1 MSQDTP
7 TTTTSTLIKTGLP
20 PLSTRETASIAL
32 MFCAVWFAANV
43 TINAAL
49 AQTSVSS
56 VTILSSLSGLFTL
69 VLGALFKIETFNL
82 VKLLAVVAR

>member
-1 MSQDTP
+1 MERRPSALLAID
-7 TTTTSTLIKTGLP
+7 SLP
-20 PLSTRETASIAL
+20 PLTVRETSNLAL
-32 MFCAVWFAANV
+32 MFCTVWFAANV

-69 VLGALFKIETFNL
+69 VLGSIFAIEKFNL
-82 VKLLAVVAR
+82 VRLLAVVAR

>member
-1 MSQDTP
+1 
-7 TTTTSTLIKTGLP
+7 
-20 PLSTRETASIAL
+20 

-69 VLGALFKIETFNL
+69 VLGSFFAIEKPTMIRF
-82 VKLLAVVAR
+82 LAVVAR